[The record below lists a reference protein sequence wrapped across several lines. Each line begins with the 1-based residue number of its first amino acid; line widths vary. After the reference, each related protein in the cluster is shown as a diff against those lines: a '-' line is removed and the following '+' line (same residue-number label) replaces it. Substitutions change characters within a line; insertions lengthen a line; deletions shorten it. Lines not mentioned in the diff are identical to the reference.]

1 MGERVKKKAGKQTDK
16 VYMVIPAY
24 NEAENIYTVVDEWYR
39 ILEKEDVGEES
50 RLLVIDDGSKDE
62 TFQILNG
69 MKEGRPKLLAVTKPN
84 SGHGATLLYGYRYAL
99 KEYFSNGF

>member
-69 MKEGRPKLLAVTKPN
+69 MKEGRW
-84 SGHGATLLYGYRYAL
+84 
-99 KEYFSNGF
+99 

>member
-50 RLLVIDDGSKDE
+50 RLLVIDDAETAGSDE
-62 TFQILNG
+62 AQFRTRGDFALRVSVCS
-69 MKEGRPKLLAVTKPN
+69 ERRGRL
-84 SGHGATLLYGYRYAL
+84 
-99 KEYFSNGF
+99 YFSNGF